1 MHPTTMQ
8 LMAEVRAQEMLVEAR
23 TNRPS
28 RSADKAVT
36 EARKRARFELS
47 LAHSAA

>member
-8 LMAEVRAQEMLVEAR
+8 MMAEVRAQEMLVEAR
-23 TNRPS
+23 TRRPS
-28 RSADKAVT
+28 RSADKAAT
-36 EARKRARFELS
+36 EARKRAHFDLS